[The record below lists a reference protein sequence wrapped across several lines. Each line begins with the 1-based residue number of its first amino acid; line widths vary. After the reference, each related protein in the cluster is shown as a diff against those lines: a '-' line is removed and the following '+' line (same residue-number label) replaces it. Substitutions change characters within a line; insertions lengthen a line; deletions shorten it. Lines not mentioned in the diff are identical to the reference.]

1 MQTATSRRRSR
12 ADGGAIKLVPSI
24 LSADITRL
32 GEQVAEAERAG
43 ADYIHVDV
51 MDGHYVPN
59 LTFGPLVVEA
69 LRRVTDLPL
78 DVHLMVDE
86 PESVVPW
93 FAQSGASILTV
104 HVEASTHLHRV
115 VQVIKEAGLR
125 AGVAL
130 NPATPVSAVE
140 EALPEVDL
148 VLVMT
153 VSPGYS
159 GQSFIP
165 SVLPK
170 IRRMQGAAGR
180 AGLRGGAGGGR
191 RHQRGNGAPGGRGGR
206 AGARRGVC
214 GVQRSHQRGGRP
226 RGASSQRERRT
237 RVERGEGATRG
248 VPGLAASDRLVLRA
262 DAAGAGGDA
271 NTGALEGHRRALH
284 VGKPAGGR
292 STLRVADVLAE
303 PPDLSANLG
312 NGPWGPSSLTGRRP
326 SA

>member
-1 MQTATSRRRSR
+1 MT
-12 ADGGAIKLVPSI
+12 AIKIAPSI
-24 LSADITRL
+24 LSADFARL
-32 GEQVAEAERAG
+32 GEQVAEAEAAG

-115 VQVIKEAGLR
+115 VQVVKEAGLR

-153 VSPGYS
+153 VSPGYP
-159 GQSFIP
+159 GQSFVS

-170 IRRMQGAAGR
+170 IGR
-180 AGLRGGAGGGR
+180 IRALLDELGSEAELEVDGGINATT
-191 RHQRGNGAPGGRGGR
+191 APQVVA
-206 AGARRGVC
+206 AGARVLVAG
-214 GVQRSHQRGGRP
+214 S
-226 RGASSQRERRT
+226 AAFNART
-237 RVERGEGATRG
+237 SV
-248 VPGLAASDRLVLRA
+248 A
-262 DAAGAGGDA
+262 DA
-271 NTGALEGHRRALH
+271 
-284 VGKPAGGR
+284 
-292 STLRVADVLAE
+292 LAE
-303 PPDLSANLG
+303 LRHSANA
-312 NGPWGPSSLTGRRP
+312 GRG
-326 SA
+326 